1 MTRREIGR
9 VTVLTNPASGHGN
22 APHAAE
28 KAIER
33 LQQRGI
39 DVVAIVGS
47 DAEHARR
54 LLQAAVEKGT
64 DAVVVTGGDG
74 VISDALQALA
84 CTEIPLGI
92 IPAGTG
98 NDHAR
103 EFGLPTKDPVAAADV
118 VADGWTET
126 VDLGRIRD
134 RTGATKWF
142 GTVAAAGF
150 DSLVTDRANRMRWPR
165 GRMRY
170 NLAMLAELSQL
181 RLLPFRLVL
190 DGRDEIVTDLTLA
203 AFGNTRSYG
212 GGMLIC
218 PNADHADGQLDI
230 TMVHSAS
237 RTRLIRLFPTVYKG
251 SHVDLDEVTTARA
264 TSVDVE
270 SPGINAYA
278 DGEYACALPAEISAV
293 SGRAADLCGLTDSTA
308 EPGHLGAVTA
318 VAIHLERL
326 IPGRAQRR
334 IQLGGQRVGAVGHHR
349 PQPHLADH
357 HVAVGAHRCAPQ
369 SQLGRVAEPLPVDAG
384 TGILGDF
391 EPQHRPGTQGIGQPG
406 AGAHRTDPIGH
417 RTQLSGH
424 RRLRGPL
431 QVGLGGQR
439 RRQRPLDMRTHRGG
453 RGVDVHH
460 AGRHVGELVR
470 RTHLLLL
477 RLHEGRLPQR
487 PGEPDE
493 HDEYNDNVVSCV
505 SIVPR
510 ETPVALVRDALR
522 YHGIG
527 ERRPQRQRPL
537 TEIAVGEHHQRELR
551 FRICPDKRARL
562 TEMAVGARRIFR
574 AGPMR

>member
-1 MTRREIGR
+1 MTRREISR
-9 VTVLTNPASGHGN
+9 VTVLTNPASGHRN
-22 APHAAE
+22 APHAAGQ
-28 KAIER
+28 AIKR
-33 LQQRGI
+33 LQQRGV

-54 LLQAAVEKGT
+54 LLYAAVEKGT

-84 CTEIPLGI
+84 CTDIPLGI

-118 VADGWTET
+118 IADGWTET

-134 RTGATKWF
+134 RGGVTKWF

-237 RTRLIRLFPTVYKG
+237 RSRLIRLFPTVYKG
-251 SHVDLDEVTTARA
+251 NHLALDEVTTARA

-293 SGRAADLCGLTDSTA
+293 
-308 EPGHLGAVTA
+308 
-318 VAIHLERL
+318 
-326 IPGRAQRR
+326 
-334 IQLGGQRVGAVGHHR
+334 
-349 PQPHLADH
+349 
-357 HVAVGAHRCAPQ
+357 
-369 SQLGRVAEPLPVDAG
+369 
-384 TGILGDF
+384 
-391 EPQHRPGTQGIGQPG
+391 
-406 AGAHRTDPIGH
+406 AGA
-417 RTQLSGH
+417 LKV
-424 RRLRGPL
+424 LRPT
-431 QVGLGGQR
+431 
-439 RRQRPLDMRTHRGG
+439 RP
-453 RGVDVHH
+453 
-460 AGRHVGELVR
+460 
-470 RTHLLLL
+470 
-477 RLHEGRLPQR
+477 
-487 PGEPDE
+487 
-493 HDEYNDNVVSCV
+493 
-505 SIVPR
+505 
-510 ETPVALVRDALR
+510 
-522 YHGIG
+522 HG
-527 ERRPQRQRPL
+527 
-537 TEIAVGEHHQRELR
+537 
-551 FRICPDKRARL
+551 
-562 TEMAVGARRIFR
+562 
-574 AGPMR
+574 